1 MLQKSIYPSPLGEI
15 LLAGDEEAI
24 TGLWFTDAKYAGLG
38 LPPDTPEGKTA
49 AIIQA
54 ENWLDVYFSG
64 AEPNFLPRLLPAGSP
79 FRQKVFRLLRQI
91 PRGKTVTSGEL
102 ARALGCS
109 GAQAVG
115 GAVGHNPISIMIPCH
130 RVVGSDGSLTG
141 YAGGLARKQW
151 LLNLEKADLSPRRAV
166 LLTK

>member
-91 PRGKTVTSGEL
+91 PRGETVTYGEL

>member
-91 PRGKTVTSGEL
+91 PRGKTVTYGEL